1 MRNSSSQS
9 DWLSRENLSLA
20 YIRNSVE
27 LHKAQNE
34 AGFWK
39 SFDDA
44 RQYDEY
50 TKTSFARIYPIL
62 ATQILA
68 RTGVTQGICLDAGC
82 GPAPLSIALTLQSN
96 LRVIAMDSSPIMQP
110 MIALNVQ
117 ASHFD
122 SRIFPLLGDVHNI
135 PVQDATI
142 DLVVSRGS
150 YHFWDDLPWALKE
163 IYRVVKPGGVAYI
176 GGGYGSNEVR
186 AKVIAWRKER
196 GIIDDP
202 HSPSRTRFRKYQS
215 AEITTIL
222 MQSHIK
228 RYSLI
233 DDESGFWIIIHV

>member
-1 MRNSSSQS
+1 M
-9 DWLSRENLSLA
+9 
-20 YIRNSVE
+20 
-27 LHKAQNE
+27 AQNE

-50 TKTSFARIYPIL
+50 TKTSFARIYPLL
-62 ATQILA
+62 ATQILS
-68 RTGVTQGICLDAGC
+68 RTGITQGLCLDAGC
-82 GPAPLSIALTLQSN
+82 GPAPLAIALTLQSN

-117 ASHFD
+117 SSHFD
-122 SRIFPLLGDVHNI
+122 SRIFPLLGDVHKI
-135 PVQDATI
+135 PVPDGTF

-150 YHFWDDLPWALKE
+150 YHFWHDLPQALRE
-163 IYRVVKPGGVAYI
+163 ICRVIKPGGVAYI

-186 AKVIAWRKER
+186 SKVIAWRKER

-202 HSPSRTRFRKYQS
+202 HSPSRPRFRKYRTDEIS
-215 AEITTIL
+215 AIL
-222 MQSHIK
+222 IQTHIR

-233 DDESGFWIIIHV
+233 DDESGFWILIHV